1 VKYVFAV
8 WATPLVLFWGWY
20 FLSLNDMHFGYIML
34 TRQAHD
40 LIFQLYGQMIG
51 MDPQAIPMLVAQA
64 CIFDTGLIVAIWAF
78 RRRREIRA
86 WATEALV
93 RFQPALASAEAVQ
106 TVEDALENEGRRR
119 GIDPRP
125 AFLARD
131 VHLDQRPF
139 GGYRRQPFVPEGERQ
154 A

>member
-1 VKYVFAV
+1 MKYVFAV

-20 FLSLNDMHFGYIML
+20 FLSLNDMNFGYIML

-86 WATEALV
+86 WATGMLV
-93 RFQPALASAEAVQ
+93 RYQPVLAAAETVQ
-106 TVEDALENEGRRR
+106 PVEDTLENEGRGGR
-119 GIDPRP
+119 IDPRI
-125 AFLARD
+125 ALLSRD
-131 VHLDQRPF
+131 VHFDERPL
-139 GGYRRQPFVPEGERQ
+139 GGYRRQSLVPEGERQ
-154 A
+154 R

>member
-1 VKYVFAV
+1 MKYVIAV

-20 FLSLNDMHFGYIML
+20 FLSLNDLNFGYIML

-86 WATEALV
+86 WATEMIVRYQPSLV
-93 RFQPALASAEAVQ
+93 AGEAAEAV
-106 TVEDALENEGRRR
+106 EDSLQDEGRRG
-119 GIDPRP
+119 GIDPRF
-125 AFLARD
+125 AFPTRD
-131 VHLDQRPF
+131 VHLEERPF

-154 A
+154 R

>member
-1 VKYVFAV
+1 MKYVFAV

-20 FLSLNDMHFGYIML
+20 FLSLNDIHFGYIML

-86 WATEALV
+86 WAVEMLV
-93 RFQPALASAEAVQ
+93 RYQPSLAVAEPVQ
-106 TVEDALENEGRRR
+106 PVEHALENEGRRG
-119 GIDPRP
+119 GIDPRL

-131 VHLDQRPF
+131 VHFDERPF
-139 GGYRRQPFVPEGERQ
+139 GGYRRQPLVPEGERQ
-154 A
+154 R